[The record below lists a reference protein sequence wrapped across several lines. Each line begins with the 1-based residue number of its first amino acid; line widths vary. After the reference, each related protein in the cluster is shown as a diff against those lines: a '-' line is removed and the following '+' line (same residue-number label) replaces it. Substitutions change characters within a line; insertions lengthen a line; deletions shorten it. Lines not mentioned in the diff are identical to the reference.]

1 MSAEYVPLY
10 IRKNPRNHCAN
21 GEKLSG
27 TVPKFRDS
35 SYIEA
40 TRAASNMGREGVGV
54 PPLHGSHASFL
65 SNYRV
70 RHEKV
75 PHCSQVS

>member
-1 MSAEYVPLY
+1 MPLY

-21 GEKLSG
+21 GEKVPG

-35 SYIEA
+35 PYIEA

-54 PPLHGSHASFL
+54 SLLHDGSHASFL

-70 RHEKV
+70 RHKKV
-75 PHCSQVS
+75 SHCSQVS